1 MDVQT
6 TVAQKRNGRD
16 AIKRLALEH
25 GDLHKIIPPMVNK
38 LGQQQCAAN
47 LGVSQGTISLW
58 LHKHGYNRLDLW
70 LTPDA
75 LEVLRRVALTELG
88 AVESVLMGEAVQS

>member
-1 MDVQT
+1 MNVNE

-16 AIKRLALEH
+16 AIKRLAASH
-25 GDLHKIIPPMVNK
+25 GDLRLVIPAMVNK

-58 LHKHGYNRLDLW
+58 LRKHGYNRIDLW
-70 LTPDA
+70 LTPEA
-75 LEVLRRVALTELG
+75 LEVLKRVKLTELG
-88 AVESVLMGEAVQS
+88 TVESELMREEVRS